1 MNIGPS
7 ESFSIPLPFS
17 SRLASELGGPTSTLR
32 ATTLRNGSAVV
43 VQAGG
48 EVDAANEHTWQGLL
62 REAAAVAVAPGPLV
76 VDVSGLDFMGCCAFT
91 VLADEAERCRRR
103 GITLR
108 MVSDDPGLGR
118 IVHACALSGVLPVHP
133 TTEAA
138 LAAA

>member
-7 ESFSIPLPFS
+7 ESFSMSVPLS
-17 SRLASELGGPTSTLR
+17 IRLSSELLEPHGTLR
-32 ATTLRNGSAVV
+32 ATTERSGPAVV
-43 VQAGG
+43 IRAVG
-48 EVDAANEHTWQGLL
+48 EVDASNEHTWQGLL
-62 REAAAVAVAPGPLV
+62 TEAAAVTSRPGPLI

-108 MVSDDPGLGR
+108 VVSNDSGVAR
-118 IVHACALSGVLPVHP
+118 IVDACAFGHVLPVHP
-133 TTEAA
+133 TTESA